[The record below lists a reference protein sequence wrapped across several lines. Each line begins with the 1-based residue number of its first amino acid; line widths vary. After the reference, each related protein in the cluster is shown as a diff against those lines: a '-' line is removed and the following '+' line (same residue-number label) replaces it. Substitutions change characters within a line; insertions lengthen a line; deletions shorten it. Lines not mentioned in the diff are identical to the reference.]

1 MKKSLVIALVIF
13 LGASATVW
21 AANPFSALP
30 AEHWAYASVAKLAA
44 AGIIDGYP
52 DGTFKGE
59 NLMIRYEMA
68 QIIAKAY
75 AKDGIGTDD
84 RIC

>member
-1 MKKSLVIALVIF
+1 MKKSLVLAMALV
-13 LGASATVW
+13 LGVSATVL

-30 AEHWAYASVAKLAA
+30 VDHWAYASVAKLAA
-44 AGIIDGYP
+44 AGIIEGYP

-59 NLMIRYEMA
+59 NPMTRYEMA